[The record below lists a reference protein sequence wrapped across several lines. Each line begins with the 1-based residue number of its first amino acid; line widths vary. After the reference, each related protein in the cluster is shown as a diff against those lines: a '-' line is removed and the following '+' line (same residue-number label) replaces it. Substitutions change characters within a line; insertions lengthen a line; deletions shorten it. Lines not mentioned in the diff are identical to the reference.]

1 MRYIYDDEADAL
13 YIYLR
18 EGAEVRETSI
28 VDEARSVDLDG
39 DGKPVGVEV
48 TRASAGV
55 RVLDLV
61 SMFGLEELT
70 DHLRPLEANS
80 FIAVT

>member
-1 MRYIYDDEADAL
+1 MRYVYDDEADAL

-18 EGAEVRETSI
+18 EGTAVAGTTV
-28 VDEARSVDLDG
+28 VDEARSIDIDA

-48 TRASAGV
+48 TGASSGV

-61 SMFGLEELT
+61 STFGLEELS
-70 DHLRPLEANS
+70 DHLRPLEGRS
-80 FIAVT
+80 FTAVA